1 MFLTG
6 DVSVLLI
13 ILSVLAGYILGIF
26 SGLVPGIHT
35 NNFALVLVALSPM
48 MGEYGIQPLY
58 IAVIILSN
66 SIAHTFHDIIP
77 AVFLGAPDSD
87 MALAVLPGHRLL
99 LDGFGAEAI
108 RLSALG
114 SAGSVVFSMLIVLP
128 LAAIFSIAYPV
139 LQEHIAWI
147 LIFIVFLMVTTEK
160 GEYIIG
166 QGSLTHYRYKVYAL
180 ILFLL
185 SGMLGLFAFNMEE
198 LVKPVINLG
207 EPSILLP
214 LLSGL
219 FGASQLV
226 VSLLTHSTIP
236 LQGFTKMTLSGKR
249 IARGIITGSV
259 AGSIV
264 AWLPGISSAIAAVLA
279 RLFIKNDF
287 NSKGGDIV
295 SVDGAD
301 GADVVDG
308 VDAGSKEFI
317 VSVSGVNTSNAIF
330 GLVALSVIGK
340 TRSGAMVAINEVL
353 GVSYGVT
360 AGVIT
365 LDTPM
370 LVFFFSVILLTAFL
384 SYFSTI
390 IIGNNVHRVLSLI
403 NYSKLCIVVLTGLA
417 LMVVAFTGLFGLLI
431 FVIATPIGML
441 APFLKVRKSN
451 AMGVILLPVIVY
463 FL

>member
-6 DVSVLLI
+6 DISIFII
-13 ILSVLAGYILGIF
+13 ILSVLAGYFLGVF

-35 NNFALVLVALSPM
+35 NNFALLLVALSPM
-48 MGEYGIQPLY
+48 MSEYGIQPFY

-66 SIAHTFHDIIP
+66 SIAHTFHDVIP

-114 SAGSVVFSMLIVLP
+114 SAGSVVFSMVIVLP
-128 LAAIFSIAYPV
+128 LAAIFSVAYPF
-139 LQEHIAWI
+139 LQESIAWI
-147 LIFIVFLMVTTEK
+147 LIFIVFLMVATEK

-166 QGSLTHYRYKVYAL
+166 QGSLVHYKYKAYAVV
-180 ILFLL
+180 LFLL
-185 SGMLGLFAFNMEE
+185 SGVLGLFAFEMEG
-198 LVKPVINLG
+198 LMSPVINFG
-207 EPSILLP
+207 APSILLP

-226 VSLLTHSTIP
+226 ISLLTHSTIP
-236 LQGFTKMTLSGKR
+236 PQTFAKMTLSGKR
-249 IARGIITGSV
+249 IVRGIITGSA

-279 RLFIKNDF
+279 RLVIRNDF
-287 NSKGGDIV
+287 DCEGEDY
-295 SVDGAD
+295 VDS
-301 GADVVDG
+301 DG

-340 TRSGAMVAINEVL
+340 TRSGAMVAINDVL
-353 GVSYGVT
+353 GVANGLT

-365 LDTPM
+365 LDTSM
-370 LVFFFSVILLTAFL
+370 LLLFFGVILMTAFL

-390 IIGNNVHRVLSLI
+390 MIGNNVHRVLSRI
-403 NYSKLCIVVLTGLA
+403 DYSKLCVGVLIGLA
-417 LMVVAFTGLFGLLI
+417 LMVVAFTGFFGLLI

-451 AMGVILLPVIVY
+451 AMGVILLPVILY
-463 FL
+463 FM

>member
-1 MFLTG
+1 MILTG
-6 DVSVLLI
+6 EISVPLI
-13 ILSVLAGYILGIF
+13 LLSVLAGYFLGIF

-35 NNFALVLVALSPM
+35 NNFALLLVALSPM

-99 LDGFGAEAI
+99 LDGFGSEAI

-114 SAGSVVFSMLIVLP
+114 SAGSVVFSMFIVLP

-139 LQEHIAWI
+139 LQEYLAWI
-147 LIFIVFLMVTTEK
+147 LISIVFLMVATEK
-160 GEYIIG
+160 GEYIMG
-166 QGSLTHYRYKVYAL
+166 QGSFAHYKYKAYAL
-180 ILFLL
+180 VLFLL
-185 SGMLGLFAFNMEE
+185 SGVLGLFAFEMEGLME
-198 LVKPVINLG
+198 SFINLG
-207 EPSILLP
+207 APSILLP

-226 VSLLTHSTIP
+226 ISLLTHSTIP
-236 LQGFTKMTLSGKR
+236 PQTFAKMTLSGKR
-249 IARGIITGSV
+249 IARGIITGSA

-279 RLFIKNDF
+279 RLFIRNDF
-287 NSKGGDIV
+287 DSEGQDLTGT
-295 SVDGAD
+295 DGA
-301 GADVVDG
+301 
-308 VDAGSKEFI
+308 DAGSKEFI

-340 TRSGAMVAINEVL
+340 TRSGAMVAINDVL
-353 GVSYGVT
+353 GVSNGIN

-365 LDTPM
+365 LDTSM
-370 LVFFFSVILLTAFL
+370 LVFFFGVILLTAFL

-390 IIGNNVHRVLSLI
+390 MIGNNAHRVLSRI
-403 NYSKLCIVVLTGLA
+403 DYSKLCIGVLIGLV
-417 LMVVAFTGLFGLLI
+417 LMVIIFTGFFGLLI
-431 FVIATPIGML
+431 FVIAIPIGML

-451 AMGVILLPVIVY
+451 AMGVILLPVILY
-463 FL
+463 FM

>member
-1 MFLTG
+1 MHDLFLTG
-6 DVSVLLI
+6 EISIYLILLSI
-13 ILSVLAGYILGIF
+13 LAGYLLGIF

-35 NNFALVLVALSPM
+35 NNFALLLVALSPM
-48 MGEYGIQPLY
+48 MGEYGIQPFY

-66 SIAHTFHDIIP
+66 SIAHTFHDVIP

-114 SAGSVVFSMLIVLP
+114 SAGSVVFSMVIVLP
-128 LAAIFSIAYPV
+128 LAAIFSIAYPF
-139 LQEHIAWI
+139 LQEHIAWV
-147 LIFIVFLMVTTEK
+147 LIFIVFLMVATEK

-166 QGSLTHYRYKVYAL
+166 QGSLAHYKYKAYAMV
-180 ILFLL
+180 LFLL
-185 SGMLGLFAFNMEE
+185 SGILGLFAFEMEG
-198 LVKPVINLG
+198 LMKPVISFG

-226 VSLLTHSTIP
+226 ISLLTHSTIP
-236 LQGFTKMTLSGKR
+236 PQTFAKMTLSGKR
-249 IARGIITGSV
+249 IVRGIITGSV

-279 RLFIKNDF
+279 RLVIRKDF
-287 NSKGGDIV
+287 DSESEDEGE
-295 SVDGAD
+295 VDS
-301 GADVVDG
+301 DG

-340 TRSGAMVAINEVL
+340 TRSGAMVAINDVL
-353 GVSYGVT
+353 GVANGMT

-365 LDTPM
+365 LDTST
-370 LVFFFSVILLTAFL
+370 LLLFFGVILLTAFL

-390 IIGNNVHRVLSLI
+390 MIGNNVHRVLSRI
-403 NYSKLCIVVLTGLA
+403 DYSKLCVGVLVGLA
-417 LMVVAFTGLFGLLI
+417 LMVFVFTGFFGLLI
-431 FVIATPIGML
+431 FIIATPIGML

-451 AMGVILLPVIVY
+451 AMGVILLPVILY
-463 FL
+463 FI

>member
-6 DVSVLLI
+6 EISILI
-13 ILSVLAGYILGIF
+13 ILLSVLSGYFLGVF

-35 NNFALVLVALSPM
+35 NNFALILVALSPM
-48 MGEYGIQPLY
+48 MGEYGIQPFY

-66 SIAHTFHDIIP
+66 SIAHTFHDVIP

-114 SAGSVVFSMLIVLP
+114 SAGSVVFSMVIVLP

-147 LIFIVFLMVTTEK
+147 LIFIVFLMVATEK

-166 QGSLTHYRYKVYAL
+166 QGSLAHYKYKAYAVV
-180 ILFLL
+180 LFLL
-185 SGMLGLFAFNMEE
+185 SGVLGLFAFEMEG
-198 LVKPVINLG
+198 LMVPFINFG
-207 EPSILLP
+207 APSILLP

-226 VSLLTHSTIP
+226 ISLLTHSTIP
-236 LQGFTKMTLSGKR
+236 PQTFAKMTLSGKR
-249 IARGIITGSV
+249 IMRGIITGSA

-279 RLFIKNDF
+279 RLVIRKDF
-287 NSKGGDIV
+287 DREGEDDGD
-295 SVDGAD
+295 VDP
-301 GADVVDG
+301 DG

-340 TRSGAMVAINEVL
+340 TRSGAMVAINDVL
-353 GVSYGVT
+353 GVANGIT
-360 AGVIT
+360 GGVIT
-365 LDTPM
+365 LDTST
-370 LVFFFSVILLTAFL
+370 LLLFFGVILLTAFL

-390 IIGNNVHRVLSLI
+390 MIGNNVHRVLSRI
-403 NYSKLCIVVLTGLA
+403 DYSKLCIGVLIGLAFMVVL
-417 LMVVAFTGLFGLLI
+417 FTGFFGLLI
-431 FVIATPIGML
+431 FIIATPIGML
-441 APFLKVRKSN
+441 APFFKVRKSN
-451 AMGVILLPVIVY
+451 AMGVILLPVILY

>member
-1 MFLTG
+1 MHNLFLTG
-6 DVSVLLI
+6 DISIFII
-13 ILSVLAGYILGIF
+13 ILSVLAGYFLGVF

-35 NNFALVLVALSPM
+35 NNFALLLVALSPM
-48 MGEYGIQPLY
+48 MSEYGIQPFY
-58 IAVIILSN
+58 IAIIILSN
-66 SIAHTFHDIIP
+66 SIAHTFHDVIP

-114 SAGSVVFSMLIVLP
+114 SAGSVVFSMVIVLP
-128 LAAIFSIAYPV
+128 LVAIFSVAYPF

-147 LIFIVFLMVTTEK
+147 LIFIVFLMVATEK

-166 QGSLTHYRYKVYAL
+166 QGSLVHYKYKAYAVV
-180 ILFLL
+180 LFLL
-185 SGMLGLFAFNMEE
+185 SGVLGLFAFEMEG
-198 LVKPVINLG
+198 LMNPVINFG
-207 EPSILLP
+207 APSILLP

-226 VSLLTHSTIP
+226 ISLLTHSTIP
-236 LQGFTKMTLSGKR
+236 PQTFAKMTLSGKR
-249 IARGIITGSV
+249 IVRGIITGSA

-279 RLFIKNDF
+279 RLVIRKDF
-287 NSKGGDIV
+287 DREGEDDGD
-295 SVDGAD
+295 VDP
-301 GADVVDG
+301 DG

-340 TRSGAMVAINEVL
+340 TRSGAMVAINDVL
-353 GVSYGVT
+353 GVANGIT
-360 AGVIT
+360 GGVIT
-365 LDTPM
+365 LDTST
-370 LVFFFSVILLTAFL
+370 LLLFFGVILLTAFL

-390 IIGNNVHRVLSLI
+390 MIGNNVHRVLSRI
-403 NYSKLCIVVLTGLA
+403 DYSKLCIGVLIGLA
-417 LMVVAFTGLFGLLI
+417 FMVILFTGLFGLLI

-441 APFLKVRKSN
+441 APFFKVRKSN
-451 AMGVILLPVIVY
+451 AMGVILLPVILY
-463 FL
+463 FI

>member
-1 MFLTG
+1 MHNLFLTG
-6 DVSVLLI
+6 DISIFII
-13 ILSVLAGYILGIF
+13 ILSVLAGYFLGVF

-35 NNFALVLVALSPM
+35 NNFALLLVALSPM
-48 MGEYGIQPLY
+48 MSEYGIQPFY
-58 IAVIILSN
+58 IAIIILSN
-66 SIAHTFHDIIP
+66 SIAHTFHDVIP

-114 SAGSVVFSMLIVLP
+114 SAGSVVFSMIIVLP

-139 LQEHIAWI
+139 LQESIAWI
-147 LIFIVFLMVTTEK
+147 LIFIVFLMVATEK
-160 GEYIIG
+160 GEYIVG
-166 QGSLTHYRYKVYAL
+166 QGSLVHYKYKAYAVV
-180 ILFLL
+180 LFLL
-185 SGMLGLFAFNMEE
+185 SGVLGLFAFEMEG
-198 LVKPVINLG
+198 LMNPFINFG
-207 EPSILLP
+207 APSILLP

-226 VSLLTHSTIP
+226 ISLLTHSTIP
-236 LQGFTKMTLSGKR
+236 PQTFAKMTLSGKR
-249 IARGIITGSV
+249 IVRGIITGSA

-279 RLFIKNDF
+279 RLVIRKDF
-287 NSKGGDIV
+287 DSEGEDDGDM
-295 SVDGAD
+295 DP
-301 GADVVDG
+301 DG

-340 TRSGAMVAINEVL
+340 TRSGAMVAINDVL
-353 GVSYGVT
+353 GVASGVT

-365 LDTPM
+365 LDTSM
-370 LVFFFSVILLTAFL
+370 LVLFFGVILLTAFL

-390 IIGNNVHRVLSLI
+390 MIGNNVHRVLSRI
-403 NYSKLCIVVLTGLA
+403 DYSKLCVGVLIGLA
-417 LMVVAFTGLFGLLI
+417 LMVVAFTGFFGLLI
-431 FVIATPIGML
+431 FIIATPIGML
-441 APFLKVRKSN
+441 APFFKVRKSN
-451 AMGVILLPVIVY
+451 AMGVILLPVILY
-463 FL
+463 FM

>member
-1 MFLTG
+1 MHNLFLTG
-6 DVSVLLI
+6 DISIFII
-13 ILSVLAGYILGIF
+13 ILSVLAGYFLGVF

-35 NNFALVLVALSPM
+35 NNFALLLVALSPM
-48 MGEYGIQPLY
+48 MSEYGIQPFY
-58 IAVIILSN
+58 IAIIILSN
-66 SIAHTFHDIIP
+66 SIAHTFHDVIP

-114 SAGSVVFSMLIVLP
+114 SAGSVVFSMVIVLP
-128 LAAIFSIAYPV
+128 LAAIFSVVYPF

-147 LIFIVFLMVTTEK
+147 LIFIVFLMVATEK

-166 QGSLTHYRYKVYAL
+166 QGSLVHYKYKAYAVV
-180 ILFLL
+180 LFLL
-185 SGMLGLFAFNMEE
+185 SGVLGLFAFEMEG
-198 LVKPVINLG
+198 LMNPVINFG
-207 EPSILLP
+207 APSILLP

-226 VSLLTHSTIP
+226 ISLLTHSTIP
-236 LQGFTKMTLSGKR
+236 PQTFAKMTLSGKR
-249 IARGIITGSV
+249 IVRGIITGSA

-279 RLFIKNDF
+279 RLVIRKDF
-287 NSKGGDIV
+287 DREGEDDGD
-295 SVDGAD
+295 VDP
-301 GADVVDG
+301 DG

-340 TRSGAMVAINEVL
+340 TRSGAMVAINDVL
-353 GVSYGVT
+353 GAASGVT
-360 AGVIT
+360 ASVIT
-365 LDTPM
+365 LDTSM
-370 LVFFFSVILLTAFL
+370 LLLFFGVILLTAFL

-390 IIGNNVHRVLSLI
+390 MIGNNVHRVLSRI
-403 NYSKLCIVVLTGLA
+403 DYSKLCIGVLIGLAFMVVL
-417 LMVVAFTGLFGLLI
+417 FTGFFGLLI
-431 FVIATPIGML
+431 FIIATPIGML
-441 APFLKVRKSN
+441 APFFKVRKSN
-451 AMGVILLPVIVY
+451 AMGVILLPVILY
-463 FL
+463 FI